1 MSRPPAYGRHTVSLF
16 DLGPA
21 PFYVP
26 RTDRRDEMVDPSGAI
41 RPVWERVHSTLLGS
55 GVGALR
61 RDAARIQRRLH
72 SHGAAFEMTSGDHRG
87 WRLDPVPMVVERAE
101 WAGLGRALV
110 QRARVLEAILA
121 DVFGEQRLL
130 RSGLLPIDAIVSHR
144 DYLRPCI
151 GVPPGGG
158 RHLVLHAADVAR
170 LPDGSFSVISDRTQ
184 APSGAGYTLE
194 NREVLST
201 TYPELVRTSGVE
213 PLRPWFSALRL
224 TLAEVAPPGV
234 DDPRIVILTPGPLS
248 ETYFEHGFLS
258 RALGYTLVEPADL
271 TVRDGH
277 VWLKSVTG
285 LEPVHVILRR
295 QDAEWCDSLELRS
308 DSLLGV
314 PGLVEAARRR
324 NVSIVNPLGSG
335 LTENPALLPYL
346 GTVTRALLDEDPLV
360 ESAPTWWCGDPA
372 GRSHV
377 LAHLDHLV
385 IKPVNRGRGRQ
396 STFGRLLTRAQRQEL
411 AARIEAQPHL
421 YVGQEEQTLTTAPA
435 LEQDT
440 IVPRYAV
447 LRAFLVAESGG
458 FVWMD
463 GGLTRTADH
472 PGQVTMTAGG
482 TSKDTWVVAP
492 PSEHS
497 WVARRAVAL
506 PQVDL
511 RDSVTASSAASMFW
525 IGRNLERAETV
536 IRVVRSIDQA
546 LGLWPELRD
555 EADGAWLHA
564 MGAAVVALMHDEGSL
579 EPDLHTQLD
588 AAAVRALGDP
598 ALSRSLTTSL
608 RYLVQGGRSV
618 RERLSTDAWRML
630 SELELLQ
637 PRLDDA
643 APVEA
648 RELAEA
654 TIAPLS
660 ALSGLVMESMVRDPG
675 WRFLDLGRRL
685 ERTELLCT
693 ILRAA
698 VVPPSPDAVAAPLHE
713 AVLAGWDCLGAYRR
727 RHRSDV
733 ERPAMFALL
742 IEDAGNPRSIR
753 FQVDRMAEDV
763 ADLPV
768 PERSATDLSTPLH
781 TLGGLVDDLSTTE
794 LAGVGPTGRLDALDR
809 LLGTAL
815 DAVEQLADAAEL
827 GYFAQ
832 VGPGTVLGEETWSP
846 R

>member
-1 MSRPPAYGRHTVSLF
+1 M
-16 DLGPA
+16 GPA
-21 PFYVP
+21 PYYVP
-26 RTDRRDEMVDPSGAI
+26 SPDRRDEMVDPSGAV
-41 RPVWERVHSTLLGS
+41 RPAWERVHSTLLGS
-55 GVGALR
+55 GVDELH

-72 SHGAAFEMTSGDHRG
+72 SHGAAFEMNTGAHRR
-87 WRLDPVPMVVERAE
+87 WRLDPVPMVIERAE
-101 WAGLGRALV
+101 WTGLGRALA
-110 QRARVLEAILA
+110 QRARVLEAVLA

-130 RSGLLPIDAIVSHR
+130 RSGLLPIDAIVGHR

-151 GVPPGGG
+151 GVPAGGG

-170 LPDGSFSVISDRTQ
+170 RPDGSFSVVSDRTQ

-194 NREVLST
+194 NREVLSA

-234 DDPRIVILTPGPLS
+234 DDPRIVILTPGPLN

-346 GTVTRALLDEDPLV
+346 GHLTRALFDEDPLI
-360 ESAPTWWCGDPA
+360 ESAPTWWCGDRA

-377 LAHLDHLV
+377 LAHLEEL
-385 IKPVNRGRGRQ
+385 ILKPVNRGRGRQ
-396 STFGRLLTRAQRQEL
+396 SIFGRRLTRAERDDL
-411 AARIEAQPHL
+411 AARIESQPHL
-421 YVGQEEQTLTTAPA
+421 WVGQEEQQLTTVPA
-435 LEQDT
+435 LDDRT
-440 IVPRYAV
+440 IAPRFAV
-447 LRAFLVAESGG
+447 LRAFLVAQSDG
-458 FVWMD
+458 FAWMD

-472 PGQVTMTAGG
+472 PGEVIMSAGG

-536 IRVVRSIDQA
+536 IRLVRSIDEA
-546 LGLWPELRD
+546 IGLWPELRD
-555 EADGAWLHA
+555 EADGAWIRSV
-564 MGAAVVALMHDEGSL
+564 GAAVVAVMDDEGVTDPEL
-579 EPDLHTQLD
+579 RGQID
-588 AAAVRALGDP
+588 AASVRALGDP
-598 ALSRSLTTSL
+598 TLSRSLTTSL
-608 RYLVQGGRSV
+608 RFLVRGGRSV

-648 RELAEA
+648 RELAES

-675 WRFLDLGRRL
+675 WRFLDLGRRI
-685 ERTELLCT
+685 ERSELLAT
-693 ILRAA
+693 ILQAA
-698 VVPPSPDAVAAPLHE
+698 VVPPIPDAVAAPLHE

-742 IEDAGNPRSIR
+742 IDDAGNPRSLR
-753 FQVDRMAEDV
+753 FQFDRMLEDVTDLPAADGGTGLLPQVDRLRRILASVDPAALAHPDHDGHLRV
-763 ADLPV
+763 LGSLL
-768 PERSATDLSTPLH
+768 SATQH
-781 TLGGLVDDLSTTE
+781 
-794 LAGVGPTGRLDALDR
+794 AVGCVAE
-809 LLGTAL
+809 
-815 DAVEQLADAAEL
+815 VAEL
-827 GYFAQ
+827 DYFAQ
-832 VGPGTVLGEETWSP
+832 VGPGTVVGDESWGP

>member
-1 MSRPPAYGRHTVSLF
+1 
-16 DLGPA
+16 
-21 PFYVP
+21 
-26 RTDRRDEMVDPSGAI
+26 MVDATGAV
-41 RPVWERVHSTLLGS
+41 RPVWERVHSHLLGS
-55 GVGALR
+55 GVDALR

-72 SHGAAFEMTSGDHRG
+72 SHGAAFEMNSGDHRR

-101 WAGLGRALV
+101 WAGVGRALT
-110 QRARVLEAILA
+110 QRARVLEAVLA

-158 RHLVLHAADVAR
+158 RHLVLHAADVTR
-170 LPDGSFSVISDRTQ
+170 LPDGSFAVLGDRTQ

-194 NREVLST
+194 NREVLSA
-201 TYPELVRTSGVE
+201 TYPDLVRTSGVE

-224 TLAEVAPPGV
+224 TLAEMAPPGV

-258 RALGYTLVEPADL
+258 RALGYTPVEPSDL

-285 LEPVHVILRR
+285 LEPVHVVLRR

-335 LTENPALLPYL
+335 LTESPALLPYL
-346 GTVTRALLDEDPLV
+346 GPLTRALLGEDPLI
-360 ESAPTWWCGDPA
+360 ESAPTWWCGDPSA
-372 GRSHV
+372 RSHV
-377 LAHLDHLV
+377 LANLAELV
-385 IKPVNRGRGRQ
+385 IKPVSRGRGRQ
-396 STFGRLLTRAQRQEL
+396 STFGRLLTRGQLQDL
-411 AARIEAQPHL
+411 AERIRERPHL
-421 YVGQEEQTLTTAPA
+421 FVGQQEQLLTTAPA
-435 LEQDT
+435 LDGT
-440 IVPRYAV
+440 SIAPRYAV
-447 LRAFLVAESGG
+447 MRAFLVAERDG
-458 FVWMD
+458 FAWMD

-472 PGQVTMTAGG
+472 PGQVTMSAGG

-511 RDSVTASSAASMFW
+511 RDSVTAGSAASMFW

-536 IRVVRSIDQA
+536 IRVVRSIDEA

-555 EADGAWLHA
+555 EADGAWVHA
-564 MGAAVVALMHDEGSL
+564 VGAGVVALMDDEGNAD
-579 EPDLHTQLD
+579 PDLSVRID
-588 AAAVRALGDP
+588 AATVHALVDGG
-598 ALSRSLTTSL
+598 LSRSLTTSL
-608 RYLVQGGRSV
+608 RYLVRGGRSV

-643 APVEA
+643 SPVEA

-675 WRFLDLGRRL
+675 WRFLDLGRRI

-693 ILRAA
+693 LLRATL
-698 VVPPSPDAVAAPLHE
+698 VRPSPETVLAPLHE
-713 AVLAGWDCLGAYRR
+713 SVLAGWDCLGAYRR
-727 RHRSDV
+727 RHRSDI
-733 ERPAMFALL
+733 ERSAMFSLL
-742 IEDAGNPRSIR
+742 FEDDGNPRSLR
-753 FQVDRMAEDV
+753 FQVDRMRGDV
-763 ADLPV
+763 ADLP
-768 PERSATDLSTPLH
+768 RADRAS
-781 TLGGLVDDLSTTE
+781 GGLEPLVERLDTRLGDIVVADLARADTR
-794 LAGVGPTGRLDALDR
+794 GRLRALDG
-809 LLGTAL
+809 LLEDVEDCARAL
-815 DAVEQLADAAEL
+815 AEAAEL
-827 GYFAQ
+827 EYFAQ
-832 VGPGTVLGEETWSP
+832 VGPGTVLGDETGGT

>member
-1 MSRPPAYGRHTVSLF
+1 MSLF

-26 RTDRRDEMVDPSGAI
+26 PTDRRDEMVDSSGAV
-41 RPVWERVHSTLLGS
+41 RPVWRRVHQTLLGA
-55 GVGALR
+55 GVDALHL
-61 RDAARIQRRLH
+61 DASRIRRRLH
-72 SHGAAFEMTSGDHRG
+72 SHGAAFEMNSGDHRR
-87 WRLDPVPMVVERAE
+87 WRLDPVPMVLEREE
-101 WAGLGRALV
+101 WSALGAALV
-110 QRARVLEAILA
+110 QRARVLEAVLA

-130 RSGLLPIDAIVSHR
+130 RSGLLPVDAIVTHR

-158 RHLVLHAADVAR
+158 RHLVLHAADLAR
-170 LPDGSFSVISDRTQ
+170 TVDGSFTVLSDRTQ

-194 NREVLST
+194 NREVLSSAF
-201 TYPELVRTSGVE
+201 PELVRTSGVE

-224 TLAEVAPPGV
+224 TLAQVAPPGV

-295 QDAEWCDSLELRS
+295 QDAEWCDSLELRP

-335 LTENPALLPYL
+335 LAENPALLPCL
-346 GTVTRALLDEDPLV
+346 GELTRVLLGEEPLID
-360 ESAPTWWCGDPA
+360 SAPTWWCGTPA

-377 LAHLDHLV
+377 LAHLDRLV
-385 IKPVNRGRGRQ
+385 IKPVNRGQGRQ
-396 STFGRLLTRAQRQEL
+396 STFGWSLTRSQREEL
-411 AARIEAQPHL
+411 AARIAAQPHL
-421 YVGQEEQTLTTAPA
+421 FVGQEPQVLATAPA
-435 LEQDT
+435 LET
-440 IVPRYAV
+440 SSIVAHHAV
-447 LRAFLVAESGG
+447 LRAFLVADSES
-458 FVWMD
+458 FTWMD
-463 GGLTRTADH
+463 GGLTRTAAD
-472 PGQVTMTAGG
+472 PEQVTMSAGG
-482 TSKDTWVVAP
+482 TSKDTWIVAP

-511 RDSVTASSAASMFW
+511 RDSVTASTAASMFW
-525 IGRNLERAETV
+525 IGRNLERAETL
-536 IRVVRSIDQA
+536 IRVVRSTDEA

-555 EADGAWLHA
+555 EADGAWMTA
-564 MGAAVVALMHDEGSL
+564 IGAAVVALMDDEGALPTPASPPL
-579 EPDLHTQLD
+579 E
-588 AAAVRALGDP
+588 ASSVRALGDP
-598 ALSRSLTTSL
+598 SLSRSLTTSL
-608 RYLVQGGRSV
+608 RYLVRGGRSV

-637 PRLDDA
+637 PKLDDA

-675 WRFLDLGRRL
+675 WRFLDLGRRI

-693 ILRAA
+693 LLRSALVA
-698 VVPPSPDAVAAPLHE
+698 PVPDTVVAPLHE
-713 AVLAGWDCLGAYRR
+713 TVLACCESLGAYRR

-733 ERPAMFALL
+733 ERAAMIALL
-742 IEDAGNPRSIR
+742 LEDAGNPRSLR
-753 FQVDRMAEDV
+753 FQVDRMDEDV
-763 ADLPV
+763 ADLP
-768 PERSATDLSTPLH
+768 EDAGAADALRGPLAE
-781 TLGGLVDDLSTTE
+781 LRALVGSLDASE
-794 LAGVGPTGRLDALDR
+794 LARADREGRL
-809 LLGTAL
+809 GTL
-815 DAVEQLADAAEL
+815 DAVAASALRAVAELADVAEL

-832 VGPGTVLGEETWSP
+832 VGPGTVVGDERWGA
-846 R
+846 

>member
-1 MSRPPAYGRHTVSLF
+1 MSLF

-26 RTDRRDEMVDPSGAI
+26 PTDRRDEMVDHTGAV
-41 RPVWERVHSTLLGS
+41 RPVWQRVHASLLGA
-55 GVGALR
+55 GAGALTT
-61 RDAARIQRRLH
+61 DATRIRRRLH
-72 SHGAAFEMTSGDHRG
+72 SHGAAFEVNTGAHQR
-87 WRLDPVPMVVERAE
+87 WRLDPVPMVVERDE
-101 WAGLGRALV
+101 WSGLGRALA
-110 QRARVLEAILA
+110 QRARVLDAVLA

-130 RSGLLPIDAIVSHR
+130 RSGLLPIDAVVSHR

-170 LPDGSFSVISDRTQ
+170 QPDGTFAVVSDRTQ
-184 APSGAGYTLE
+184 APSGAGYALE
-194 NREVLST
+194 NREVLSA
-201 TYPELVRTSGVE
+201 TYPELVRSSGVE

-224 TLAEVAPPGV
+224 ALAQVAPPGV

-258 RALGYTLVEPADL
+258 RALGYTLVEPTDL
-271 TVRDGH
+271 TVRGGQ
-277 VWLKSVTG
+277 VWLKSVSG

-335 LTENPALLPYL
+335 LAENPALLPH
-346 GTVTRALLDEDPLV
+346 LDELTRSVLGEEPLIH
-360 ESAPTWWCGDPA
+360 SAPTWWCGDPA

-377 LAHLDHLV
+377 LANLERLV

-396 STFGRLLTRAQRQEL
+396 STFGRDLSRSEREEL
-411 AARIEAQPHL
+411 AERIRARPHL
-421 YVGQEEQTLTTAPA
+421 FVGQEEVVLATAPS
-435 LEQDT
+435 LDDT
-440 IVPRYAV
+440 GIVPRFAI
-447 LRAFLVAESGG
+447 LRAFLVAEPGG
-458 FVWMD
+458 YTWMQ
-463 GGLTRTADH
+463 GGLTRTAAEPD
-472 PGQVTMTAGG
+472 GVTMSAGG

-497 WVARRAVAL
+497 WVSRRAVSL

-511 RDSVTASSAASMFW
+511 RDSVTAGTAASMFW
-525 IGRNLERAETV
+525 IGRNLERAETIV
-536 IRVVRSIDQA
+536 RVVRSIDEA

-555 EADGAWLHA
+555 EADGEWVHT
-564 MGAAVVALMHDEGSL
+564 MAATVAALMDDEGALDPTTPLTL
-579 EPDLHTQLD
+579 E
-588 AAAVRALGDP
+588 AASTRALGDTTM
-598 ALSRSLTTSL
+598 SRSLATSL
-608 RYLVQGGRSV
+608 HYLVRGARSV

-630 SELELLQ
+630 AELELLQ
-637 PRLDDA
+637 PKFEGA

-648 RELAEA
+648 RDLAET

-675 WRFLDLGRRL
+675 WRFLDLGRRI
-685 ERTELLCT
+685 ERAELLCT
-693 ILRAA
+693 LLAST
-698 VVPPSPDAVAAPLHE
+698 VVPPAAEAVAAPLHE

-733 ERPAMFALL
+733 EPAAMLALL
-742 IEDAGNPRSIR
+742 LDDDGNPRSLR
-753 FQVDRMAEDV
+753 FGVDRMAEDV
-763 ADLPV
+763 DDLPAA
-768 PERSATDLSTPLH
+768 PGGADPLPV
-781 TLGGLVDDLSTTE
+781 GVRGLRRLLDAAAPAE
-794 LAGVGPTGRLDALDR
+794 LARTDTTGCRVHLATTLASVR
-809 LLGTAL
+809 ESVAR
-815 DAVEQLADAAEL
+815 LADAAEL

-832 VGPGTVLGEETWSP
+832 VGPGIVVGDDRGS
-846 R
+846 RR

>member
-1 MSRPPAYGRHTVSLF
+1 MSLF

-26 RTDRRDEMVDPSGAI
+26 PTDRRDEMVDATGAV
-41 RPVWERVHSTLLGS
+41 RPVWQRVHRTLLGA
-55 GVGALR
+55 GVDALQ
-61 RDAARIQRRLH
+61 RDASRIRRRLH
-72 SHGAAFEMTSGDHRG
+72 SHGAAFEMNSGDHRR
-87 WRLDPVPMVVERAE
+87 WRLDPIPLVLEREE
-101 WAGLGRALV
+101 WSSLGAALA
-110 QRARVLEAILA
+110 QRARVLEAVLA

-130 RSGLLPIDAIVSHR
+130 RSGLLPIDAIVTHR

-158 RHLVLHAADVAR
+158 RHLVLHAADLAR
-170 LPDGSFSVISDRTQ
+170 MPDGSFTVLSDRTQ

-194 NREVLST
+194 NREVLSSAF
-201 TYPELVRTSGVE
+201 PDLVRTSGVE

-224 TLAEVAPPGV
+224 TLAQVAPPGV

-295 QDAEWCDSLELRS
+295 QDAEWCDSLELRP

-335 LTENPALLPYL
+335 LAENPALLPRL
-346 GTVTRALLDEDPLV
+346 GELTRVLLGEEPLI
-360 ESAPTWWCGDPA
+360 ESAPTWWCGEPSA
-372 GRSHV
+372 RSHV
-377 LAHLDHLV
+377 LAHLDRLV
-385 IKPVNRGRGRQ
+385 VKPVNRGQGRQ
-396 STFGRLLTRAQRQEL
+396 STFGWTLTARQLDEL
-411 AARIEAQPHL
+411 AARIVAQPHL
-421 YVGQEEQTLTTAPA
+421 FVGQEPQVLATAPA
-435 LEQDT
+435 LDPSS
-440 IVPRYAV
+440 IVAHHAV
-447 LRAFLVAESGG
+447 LRAFLVADSDG
-458 FVWMD
+458 FTWMN
-463 GGLTRTADH
+463 GGLTRTAAD
-472 PGQVTMTAGG
+472 PEQVTMSAGG
-482 TSKDTWVVAP
+482 TSKDTWIVAP

-497 WVARRAVAL
+497 WVARRAVSL

-511 RDSVTASSAASMFW
+511 RDSVTASTAASMFW
-525 IGRNLERAETV
+525 IGRNLERAETM
-536 IRVVRSIDQA
+536 IRVVRSIDEA

-555 EADGAWLHA
+555 EADGAWVTA
-564 MGAAVVALMHDEGSL
+564 VGAAVVALMDDEGVS
-579 EPDLHTQLD
+579 E
-588 AAAVRALGDP
+588 AAAAPQLEAASVRALGDP
-598 ALSRSLTTSL
+598 AMSRSLTTSL
-608 RYLVQGGRSV
+608 RYLVRGGRSV

-637 PRLDDA
+637 PKLDDA

-675 WRFLDLGRRL
+675 WRFLDLGRRI

-693 ILRAA
+693 LLRSTLVAP
-698 VVPPSPDAVAAPLHE
+698 VPDAVVAPLHE
-713 AVLAGWDCLGAYRR
+713 TVLAGWECLGAYRR

-733 ERPAMFALL
+733 ERAAMFALL
-742 IEDAGNPRSIR
+742 LEDEGNPRSLR
-753 FQVDRMAEDV
+753 FQVDRMDDDV
-763 ADLPV
+763 ADLPEDAGASGV
-768 PERSATDLSTPLH
+768 LCTPLEQLH
-781 TLGGLVDDLSTTE
+781 AAVGAVDVAALARPDRDGRLGALDE
-794 LAGVGPTGRLDALDR
+794 LAGSVLE
-809 LLGTAL
+809 
-815 DAVEQLADAAEL
+815 AVAELAEVAEL

-832 VGPGTVLGEETWSP
+832 VGPGTVVGDERWGA
-846 R
+846 

>member
-1 MSRPPAYGRHTVSLF
+1 M
-16 DLGPA
+16 GPA
-21 PFYVP
+21 PYYVP
-26 RTDRRDEMVDPSGAI
+26 SADRRDEMVDPSGAV

-55 GVGALR
+55 GVDELR

-72 SHGAAFEMTSGDHRG
+72 SHGAAFEMNTGAHRR
-87 WRLDPVPMVVERAE
+87 WRLDPVPMVIERAE
-101 WAGLGRALV
+101 WAGLGRALA
-110 QRARVLEAILA
+110 QRARVLEAVLA
-121 DVFGEQRLL
+121 DVFGDQRLL

-151 GVPPGGG
+151 GVPAGGG

-170 LPDGSFSVISDRTQ
+170 DPDGSFSVISDRTQ

-194 NREVLST
+194 NREVLSA

-234 DDPRIVILTPGPLS
+234 DDPRIVILTPGPLN

-346 GTVTRALLDEDPLV
+346 GPLTRALFDEDPLID
-360 ESAPTWWCGDPA
+360 SAPTWWCGDPA

-377 LAHLDHLV
+377 LAHLEQL
-385 IKPVNRGRGRQ
+385 ILKPVNRGRGRQ
-396 STFGRLLTRAQRQEL
+396 SIFGRRLTRAEL
-411 AARIEAQPHL
+411 DDLAVRIESQPHL
-421 YVGQEEQTLTTAPA
+421 WVGQEEQQLTTVPA
-435 LEQDT
+435 LDDRT
-440 IVPRYAV
+440 IAPRFAV
-447 LRAFLVAESGG
+447 LRAFLVAQSDG
-458 FVWMD
+458 FAWMD

-472 PGQVTMTAGG
+472 PGEVIMSAGG

-536 IRVVRSIDQA
+536 IRLVRSIDEA
-546 LGLWPELRD
+546 IGLWPELRD
-555 EADGAWLHA
+555 EADGAWVRA
-564 MGAAVVALMHDEGSL
+564 VGAAVVAVMDDEGL
-579 EPDLHTQLD
+579 TDPELRGQLD
-588 AAAVRALGDP
+588 AASVRALGDP
-598 ALSRSLTTSL
+598 TLSRSLTTSL
-608 RYLVQGGRSV
+608 RFLVQGGRSV

-637 PRLDDA
+637 PRLDGA

-648 RELAEA
+648 RELAES

-675 WRFLDLGRRL
+675 WRFLDLGRRI
-685 ERTELLCT
+685 ERSELLAT
-693 ILRAA
+693 ILQAA
-698 VVPPSPDAVAAPLHE
+698 VVPPVPDAVAAPLHE

-742 IEDAGNPRSIR
+742 IDDEGNPRSLR
-753 FQVDRMAEDV
+753 FQFDRMLEDVTDLPPADGGTGLLAQVDRLGRILASVD
-763 ADLPV
+763 P
-768 PERSATDLSTPLH
+768 ATLAHPDHDGHLRVLESL
-781 TLGGLVDDLSTTE
+781 LSTTQQ
-794 LAGVGPTGRLDALDR
+794 AVDR
-809 LLGTAL
+809 VAE
-815 DAVEQLADAAEL
+815 VAEL
-827 GYFAQ
+827 DYFAQ
-832 VGPGTVLGEETWSP
+832 VGPGTVVGDESWGP

>member
-1 MSRPPAYGRHTVSLF
+1 VSLF

-346 GTVTRALLDEDPLV
+346 GAVTRALLDEDPLV

-385 IKPVNRGRGRQ
+385 IKPVNRVGAQ
-396 STFGRLLTRAQRQEL
+396 STFGRPDRAQRQEL
-411 AARIEAQPHL
+411 AARIDRRTSTSSGGADADHRARVGTGHDRAPLRSAAGVPRGRVRRFRVDGRRAHPHRGPPGAGHDDRRRHQQGHLGGGPAVGALVGRPSSGGAPPGRPARLGDGQLRRVHVLDRAQP
-421 YVGQEEQTLTTAPA
+421 GAG
-435 LEQDT
+435 
-440 IVPRYAV
+440 R
-447 LRAFLVAESGG
+447 
-458 FVWMD
+458 D
-463 GGLTRTADH
+463 GH
-472 PGQVTMTAGG
+472 PGGALDRPG
-482 TSKDTWVVAP
+482 A
-492 PSEHS
+492 
-497 WVARRAVAL
+497 RAVA
-506 PQVDL
+506 
-511 RDSVTASSAASMFW
+511 
-525 IGRNLERAETV
+525 
-536 IRVVRSIDQA
+536 
-546 LGLWPELRD
+546 
-555 EADGAWLHA
+555 
-564 MGAAVVALMHDEGSL
+564 GAA
-579 EPDLHTQLD
+579 
-588 AAAVRALGDP
+588 R
-598 ALSRSLTTSL
+598 R
-608 RYLVQGGRSV
+608 
-618 RERLSTDAWRML
+618 
-630 SELELLQ
+630 
-637 PRLDDA
+637 
-643 APVEA
+643 
-648 RELAEA
+648 
-654 TIAPLS
+654 
-660 ALSGLVMESMVRDPG
+660 
-675 WRFLDLGRRL
+675 GRR
-685 ERTELLCT
+685 RM
-693 ILRAA
+693 AA
-698 VVPPSPDAVAAPLHE
+698 RDGRRGRGADARRGFP
-713 AVLAGWDCLGAYRR
+713 GARPAHPARR
-727 RHRSDV
+727 RGG
-733 ERPAMFALL
+733 A
-742 IEDAGNPRSIR
+742 AG
-753 FQVDRMAEDV
+753 
-763 ADLPV
+763 
-768 PERSATDLSTPLH
+768 
-781 TLGGLVDDLSTTE
+781 
-794 LAGVGPTGRLDALDR
+794 
-809 LLGTAL
+809 
-815 DAVEQLADAAEL
+815 
-827 GYFAQ
+827 
-832 VGPGTVLGEETWSP
+832 
-846 R
+846 

>member
-1 MSRPPAYGRHTVSLF
+1 MGFHEAVTEQRPGGPRSRLWSSPVSLF

-26 RTDRRDEMVDPSGAI
+26 PADRRDEMVDHAGAV
-41 RPVWERVHSTLLGS
+41 RPVWARVHSHLLAS
-55 GVGALR
+55 GADSLQ
-61 RDAARIQRRLH
+61 RDASRIQRRLH
-72 SHGAAFEMTSGDHRG
+72 SHGAAFEMNSGDHRR

-101 WAGLGRALV
+101 WAAVGRGLV
-110 QRARVLEAILA
+110 QRARVLEAVLA

-170 LPDGSFSVISDRTQ
+170 LPDGSFSVLADRTQ

-194 NREVLST
+194 NREVLSA
-201 TYPELVRTSGVE
+201 TYPELVRSSGVE

-258 RALGYTLVEPADL
+258 RALGYTLVEPTDL
-271 TVRDGH
+271 TVRDGQ
-277 VWLKSVTG
+277 VWLKSVSG

-295 QDAEWCDSLELRS
+295 QDAEWCDSLELRP

-346 GTVTRALLDEDPLV
+346 GSLTRSLFGEDPLID
-360 ESAPTWWCGDPA
+360 SAPTWWCGEPTS
-372 GRSHV
+372 RSHV
-377 LAHLDHLV
+377 LSNLHRLV
-385 IKPVNRGRGRQ
+385 IKQVNRGRGRQ
-396 STFGRLLTRAQRQEL
+396 STFGRLLTPAQREDL
-411 AARIEAQPHL
+411 AARITAQPHL
-421 YVGQEEQTLTTAPA
+421 YVGQEEQSLSTAPA
-435 LEQDT
+435 LGGDT
-440 IVPRYAV
+440 IVAHSAV
-447 LRAFLVAESGG
+447 LRAFLVAESDG

-472 PGQVTMTAGG
+472 PDGVTMSAGG

-525 IGRNLERAETV
+525 IGRNLERAETI
-536 IRVVRSIDQA
+536 IRLVRSIDEA

-555 EADGAWLHA
+555 EADGAWVDA
-564 MGAAVVALMHDEGSL
+564 MGAAVVAMMHDED
-579 EPDLHTQLD
+579 EPGPEQQPPLD
-588 AAAVRALGDP
+588 AASVRALGDP
-598 ALSRSLTTSL
+598 TLSRSLTTSL
-608 RYLVQGGRSV
+608 RYLVRGGRSV
-618 RERLSTDAWRML
+618 RGAPLDRRVADAQRTGTAPTAPRRRLARRGPGAGRGHHRPVERVVGPGHGVDGAR
-630 SELELLQ
+630 
-637 PRLDDA
+637 PRLALLGPRPTHRTDRAALHLAARHAGGTVARRRRSTAARVGAGRDGTAWVRTAAATAPMSNDA
-643 APVEA
+643 AMFAAAGRGRGQP
-648 RELAEA
+648 
-654 TIAPLS
+654 PLV
-660 ALSGLVMESMVRDPG
+660 AVPG
-675 WRFLDLGRRL
+675 RPHGRGRCRPAHRRALGRR
-685 ERTELLCT
+685 
-693 ILRAA
+693 A
-698 VVPPSPDAVAAPLHE
+698 
-713 AVLAGWDCLGAYRR
+713 RR
-727 RHRSDV
+727 
-733 ERPAMFALL
+733 
-742 IEDAGNPRSIR
+742 
-753 FQVDRMAEDV
+753 
-763 ADLPV
+763 
-768 PERSATDLSTPLH
+768 
-781 TLGGLVDDLSTTE
+781 
-794 LAGVGPTGRLDALDR
+794 
-809 LLGTAL
+809 
-815 DAVEQLADAAEL
+815 
-827 GYFAQ
+827 
-832 VGPGTVLGEETWSP
+832 
-846 R
+846 

>member
-1 MSRPPAYGRHTVSLF
+1 VSLF

-26 RTDRRDEMVDPSGAI
+26 PTDRRDEMVDRTGAV
-41 RPVWERVHSTLLGS
+41 RPVWQRVHRTLLGA
-55 GVGALR
+55 GVDALQ
-61 RDAARIQRRLH
+61 RDASRIRRRLH
-72 SHGAAFEMTSGDHRG
+72 SHGAAFEMNSGDHRR
-87 WRLDPVPMVVERAE
+87 WRLDPIPLVLEREE
-101 WAGLGRALV
+101 WSSLGAALA
-110 QRARVLEAILA
+110 QRARVLEAVLA

-130 RSGLLPIDAIVSHR
+130 RSGLLPTDAIVTHR

-158 RHLVLHAADVAR
+158 RHLVLHAADLAR
-170 LPDGSFSVISDRTQ
+170 MPDGSFTVLSDRTQ

-194 NREVLST
+194 NREVLSSAF
-201 TYPELVRTSGVE
+201 PDLVRTSGVE

-224 TLAEVAPPGV
+224 TLAQVAPPGV

-295 QDAEWCDSLELRS
+295 QDAEWCDSLELRP

-335 LTENPALLPYL
+335 LAENPALLPRL
-346 GTVTRALLDEDPLV
+346 GELTRVLLGEEPLI
-360 ESAPTWWCGDPA
+360 ESAPTWWCGEPSA
-372 GRSHV
+372 RSHV
-377 LAHLDHLV
+377 LAHLDRLV
-385 IKPVNRGRGRQ
+385 IKPVNRGQGRQ
-396 STFGRLLTRAQRQEL
+396 STFGWTLTAHQLDEL
-411 AARIEAQPHL
+411 AARIAAQPHL
-421 YVGQEEQTLTTAPA
+421 FVGQEPQVLATAPA
-435 LEQDT
+435 LDPSS
-440 IVPRYAV
+440 IVAHHAV
-447 LRAFLVAESGG
+447 LRAFLVADSDG
-458 FVWMD
+458 FTWMN
-463 GGLTRTADH
+463 GGLTRTAADAE
-472 PGQVTMTAGG
+472 QVTMSAGG
-482 TSKDTWVVAP
+482 TSKDTWIVAP

-497 WVARRAVAL
+497 WVARRAVSL

-511 RDSVTASSAASMFW
+511 RDSVTASTAASMFW
-525 IGRNLERAETV
+525 IGRNLERAETM
-536 IRVVRSIDQA
+536 IRVVRSIDEA

-555 EADGAWLHA
+555 EADGAWMTA
-564 MGAAVVALMHDEGSL
+564 VGAAVVALMDDEGVL
-579 EPDLHTQLD
+579 ET
-588 AAAVRALGDP
+588 AAAPQLEAASVRALGDP
-598 ALSRSLTTSL
+598 AMSRSLTTSL
-608 RYLVQGGRSV
+608 RYLVRGGRSV

-637 PRLDDA
+637 PKLDDA

-675 WRFLDLGRRL
+675 WRFLDLGRRI

-693 ILRAA
+693 LLRSTLVAP
-698 VVPPSPDAVAAPLHE
+698 VPDAVVAPLHE
-713 AVLAGWDCLGAYRR
+713 TVLAGWECLGAYRR

-733 ERPAMFALL
+733 ERAAMFALL
-742 IEDAGNPRSIR
+742 LEDEGNPRSLR
-753 FQVDRMAEDV
+753 FQVERMDDDV
-763 ADLPV
+763 ADLPADAGASGV
-768 PERSATDLSTPLH
+768 LCAPLEQLRSLLDAVDVAALARPDRDGR
-781 TLGGLVDDLSTTE
+781 LG
-794 LAGVGPTGRLDALDR
+794 ALDALAASV
-809 LLGTAL
+809 LE
-815 DAVEQLADAAEL
+815 AVAELAEVAEL

-832 VGPGTVLGEETWSP
+832 VGPGTVVGDERWGA
-846 R
+846 